1 MAQKEKKIPEYINF
15 PIECLYGKTLRE
27 GLDEG
32 LNYAIGYEM
41 RGYDR
46 KNYPD
51 ENTYYQKMKEG
62 IAAKIGVIC
71 KSGWARY
78 GETYRGYE
86 RRGLT
91 GCKTDIVFL
100 IRGGFADENPLWE
113 MKFRAYLAFKSIIPT
128 KAYIKTN
135 KRMLCARMAG
145 ILNPSEIGPRDK
157 LAISYYLGL
166 SNRRTWQGFIK
177 SMCEDWGLGYYPK
190 GRGFYVAFGISGKT
204 IKERLNDKEIRLKEA
219 MGKS

>member
-1 MAQKEKKIPEYINF
+1 MAQKEKKIPKYINF

-32 LNYAIGYEM
+32 LDYAIGHEM

-51 ENTYYQKMKEG
+51 ENTYYEKMKEG
-62 IAAKIGVIC
+62 IADKIGVIC
-71 KSGWARY
+71 YSGWARY
-78 GETYRGYE
+78 AETYRGYK

-91 GCKTDIVFL
+91 GCKTDLVFSV
-100 IRGGFADENPLWE
+100 RKGFADENPLWE
-113 MKFRAYLAFKSIIPT
+113 MKFRAFLAFKSIIPT
-128 KAYIKTN
+128 KGYIKTN
-135 KRMLCARMAG
+135 KHMLCARMAG
-145 ILNPSEIGPRDK
+145 ILNPLEMDK
-157 LAISYYLGL
+157 LGRFYYEEL

-204 IKERLNDKEIRLKEA
+204 IKERLNNKEIRLKEA